1 MGPTLTRMSTP
12 IFVPSMEPDTSEQAI
27 TVNRKDEKE
36 FITSNTS
43 KDSIEV
49 IEINE
54 DIDEVIRE
62 LEDKGIQ
69 KAVEALKSTESVD
82 KVQES
87 LLNFMKNGSE
97 EFKERTGRQ
106 MSYSEMRA
114 AWG

>member
-12 IFVPSMEPDTSEQAI
+12 IFVPTIEPDTSEQYV
-27 TVNRKDEKE
+27 TVNRKDEKDS
-36 FITSNTS
+36 ITSNTS
-43 KDSIEV
+43 KDTIEV

-54 DIDEVIRE
+54 DIYEVIRE

-87 LLNFMKNGSE
+87 LLNFMKNGSQ

>member
-12 IFVPSMEPDTSEQAI
+12 IFVPTMESNTREQAI
-27 TVNRKDEKE
+27 TVDRKDKKE
-36 FITSNTS
+36 SISSNTS
-43 KDSIEV
+43 KDT
-49 IEINE
+49 IEIIE

-62 LEDKGIQ
+62 LEDKGVQ
-69 KAVEALKSTESVD
+69 KAVESLKSSESLD

>member
-1 MGPTLTRMSTP
+1 MSTP
-12 IFVPSMEPDTSEQAI
+12 IFVPTIEPDTSEQYV

-49 IEINE
+49 IEINEDIDE

-87 LLNFMKNGSE
+87 LLNFMKNGSQ

>member
-12 IFVPSMEPDTSEQAI
+12 IFVPTMESTTKEQAL
-27 TVNRKDEKE
+27 NRKDEKE
-36 FITSNTS
+36 SISSNTS
-43 KDSIEV
+43 KETI
-49 IEINE
+49 E
-54 DIDEVIRE
+54 DINEVIRE
-62 LEDKGIQ
+62 LEDKGVQ
-69 KAVEALKSTESVD
+69 KIIEASKSNESLD

-106 MSYSEMRA
+106 MSYSEMRS

>member
-1 MGPTLTRMSTP
+1 MESYTR
-12 IFVPSMEPDTSEQAI
+12 EQAV
-27 TVNRKDEKE
+27 TVNIKDEKYS
-36 FITSNTS
+36 ITSNTS
-43 KDSIEV
+43 KDT
-49 IEINE
+49 IEIIE
-54 DIDEVIRE
+54 DIDKVIRE

-82 KVQES
+82 KLQES